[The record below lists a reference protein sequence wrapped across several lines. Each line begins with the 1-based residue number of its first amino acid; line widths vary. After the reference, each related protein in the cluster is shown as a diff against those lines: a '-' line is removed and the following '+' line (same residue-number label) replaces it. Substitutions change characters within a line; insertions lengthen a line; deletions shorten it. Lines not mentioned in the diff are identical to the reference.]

1 MGHTIPQVLV
11 VGIAGSAAKSHRTRA
26 LVELALAGAA
36 ELPDVQT
43 RLVDLADTTI
53 DFPDG
58 RPMAAYSPATRDV
71 LDLVRE
77 AGAYVL
83 GTPMYRGGM
92 TGALKNL
99 IDVIPKEYV
108 VGKAAGLVATGA
120 SQHHYL
126 GVDLGLRT
134 AMAFFQV
141 HVVPAVLYGATFQ
154 LVDGR
159 PDDANLVTQAQ
170 QLGRDTVELARAT
183 SGKALGPTLF

>member
-1 MGHTIPQVLV
+1 MLVLGV
-11 VGIAGSAAKSHRTRA
+11 AGSAARSHRTRA
-26 LVELALAGAA
+26 LVELALAAAA
-36 ELPDVQT
+36 ELPDVET
-43 RLVDLADTTI
+43 RLVDLAETPI

-58 RPMAAYSPATRDV
+58 RAVDAYSPATRGV
-71 LDLVRE
+71 LELVNQ

-108 VGKAAGLVATGA
+108 AGKAAGLVATGA
-120 SQHHYL
+120 SLHHYL
-126 GVDLGLRT
+126 GVDIGLRT

-141 HVVPAVLYGATFQ
+141 HVVPAILYGANFQ

-159 PDDANLVTQAQ
+159 PDDATLVDQAR
-170 QLGRDTVELARAT
+170 QLGRDTVDLARAT
-183 SGKALGPTLF
+183 TGKALGPTLF

>member
-1 MGHTIPQVLV
+1 MLV
-11 VGIAGSAAKSHRTRA
+11 VGIAGSAARSHRTRA
-26 LVELALAGAA
+26 LVELSLAGAA
-36 ELPDVQT
+36 SLPDVQT
-43 RLVDLADTTI
+43 RLVDLAETAI

-58 RPMAAYSPATRDV
+58 RPESAYSPATRDV
-71 LDLVRE
+71 LNLVRE
-77 AGAYVL
+77 AGAYIL

-120 SQHHYL
+120 SLHHYL

-141 HVVPAVLYGATFQ
+141 HVVPSILYGASFQ

-159 PDDANLVTQAQ
+159 PDDEKLVAQAE
-170 QLGRDTVELARAT
+170 QLGRDVVELARAT
-183 SGKALGPTLF
+183 AGKSLGPILF

>member
-1 MGHTIPQVLV
+1 MLVLGV
-11 VGIAGSAAKSHRTRA
+11 AGSAAKSQRTRT
-26 LVELALAGAA
+26 LVALALEGAA
-36 ELPDVQT
+36 SAHDVET
-43 RLVDLADTTI
+43 RLVDLAETII

-58 RPMAAYSPATRDV
+58 RPVEAYSPATREV
-71 LDLVRE
+71 LDLVQRAE
-77 AGAYVL
+77 AYVF

-120 SQHHYL
+120 SHHHYL

-141 HVVPAVLYGATFQ
+141 HVVPAILYGANFQ
-154 LVDGR
+154 IVDGR
-159 PDDANLVTQAQ
+159 PDDPALLEQAL
-170 QLGRDTVELARAT
+170 QLGRDVVELARAT
-183 SGKALGPTLF
+183 GGKALGPKLF

>member
-1 MGHTIPQVLV
+1 MLVLGV
-11 VGIAGSAAKSHRTRA
+11 AGSAARSHRTRA

-36 ELPDVQT
+36 ELDGVET
-43 RLVDLADTTI
+43 RLIDLADTI
-53 DFPDG
+53 VDFPDG
-58 RPMAAYSPATRDV
+58 RPVEAYSPATREV
-71 LDLVRE
+71 LDLVKH

-99 IDVIPKEYV
+99 IDVIPKDYI

-141 HVVPAVLYGATFQ
+141 HVVPAILYGATFQ
-154 LVDGR
+154 LVDGL
-159 PDDANLVTQAQ
+159 PDDEALIAQAR
-170 QLGRDTVELARAT
+170 QLGRDTVTLARVTA
-183 SGKALGPTLF
+183 GQALGPTLF

>member
-1 MGHTIPQVLV
+1 MGV
-11 VGIAGSAAKSHRTRA
+11 AGSAAKSHRTRA
-26 LVELALAGAA
+26 LIELALAGAA
-36 ELPDVQT
+36 ELDDVQT
-43 RLVDLADTTI
+43 CLVDLADTTV

-58 RPMAAYSPATRDV
+58 RPVEAYSPATREV
-71 LDLVRE
+71 LELVRQ

-99 IDVIPKEYV
+99 IDVIPKEHMA
-108 VGKAAGLVATGA
+108 GKAAGLVATGA
-120 SQHHYL
+120 SFHHYL

-141 HVVPAVLYGATFQ
+141 HVVPSILYGASFQ

-159 PDDANLVTQAQ
+159 PDDENLTAQAR
-170 QLGRDTVELARAT
+170 QLGRDTVELARAVG
-183 SGKALGPTLF
+183 GKALGPTLF

>member
-1 MGHTIPQVLV
+1 MLVL
-11 VGIAGSAAKSHRTRA
+11 GISGSPAPSRRTRA
-26 LVELALAGAA
+26 LVELALEGARQAG
-36 ELPDVQT
+36 DVQT
-43 RLVDLADTTI
+43 ILVDLAETPI

-58 RPMAAYSPATRDV
+58 RKVEAYSPATRAV
-71 LDLVRE
+71 LDQVR
-77 AGAYVL
+77 AADAFVL

-99 IDVIPKEYV
+99 LDVIPKEYV

-120 SQHHYL
+120 SHHHYL

-141 HVVPAVLYGATFQ
+141 HVVPGLLYGASFQ

-159 PDDANLVTQAQ
+159 PDDEKLNAHAL
-170 QLGRDTVELARAT
+170 QLGQDVVALARAV
-183 SGKALGPTLF
+183 GGRALGPTLF

>member
-1 MGHTIPQVLV
+1 MLILGV
-11 VGIAGSAAKSHRTRA
+11 AGSAAKSHRTRA
-26 LVELALAGAA
+26 LIELALAGAA
-36 ELPDVQT
+36 ELLDVET
-43 RLVDLADTTI
+43 HLVDLADTTI

-58 RPMAAYSPATRDV
+58 RPAEAYSAATREV
-71 LDLVRE
+71 LDLVQR
-77 AGAYVL
+77 AGAYIL

-99 IDVIPKEYV
+99 IDVIPKEHV

-120 SQHHYL
+120 SLHHYL

-141 HVVPAVLYGATFQ
+141 HVVPAILYGASFQ

-159 PDDANLVTQAQ
+159 PNDEKLVAQAG

-183 SGKALGPTLF
+183 GGKALGPTLF

>member
-1 MGHTIPQVLV
+1 MLVLGV
-11 VGIAGSAAKSHRTRA
+11 AGSAAKSHRTRA

-36 ELPDVQT
+36 EVGDVET
-43 RLVDLADTTI
+43 AIVDLAETTI

-58 RPMAAYSPATRDV
+58 RPMEQYSDATRRV
-71 LDLVRE
+71 LELVHQ
-77 AGAYVL
+77 AGAYIL

-120 SQHHYL
+120 SHHHYL

-134 AMAFFQV
+134 AMAFFQM
-141 HVVPAVLYGATFQ
+141 HVVPAILYGASFQ
-154 LVDGR
+154 LIDGR
-159 PDDANLVTQAQ
+159 PDDEALIAQATE
-170 QLGRDTVELARAT
+170 LGRDTVLLARAT
-183 SGKALGPTLF
+183 SGQALGPKLF

>member
-1 MGHTIPQVLV
+1 MLVLGV
-11 VGIAGSAAKSHRTRA
+11 AGSAAQSRRTRT

-43 RLVDLADTTI
+43 ELVDLAETTI

-58 RPMAAYSPATRDV
+58 RAVEAYSPATRQV
-71 LDLVRE
+71 LELVQR

-99 IDVIPKEYV
+99 IDVIPKDYM

-120 SQHHYL
+120 SYHHYL

-141 HVVPAVLYGATFQ
+141 HVVPSILYGATFNI
-154 LVDGR
+154 VDGR
-159 PDDANLVTQAQ
+159 PDDEQLIAQAR
-170 QLGRDTVELARAT
+170 QLGRDVVDLARAT

>member
-1 MGHTIPQVLV
+1 MLVLGV
-11 VGIAGSAAKSHRTRA
+11 AGSAAKSHRTRA
-26 LVELALAGAA
+26 LVELVLAGAA
-36 ELPDVQT
+36 ELEDVQT
-43 RLVDLADTTI
+43 HLVDLADTTI

-58 RPMAAYSPATRDV
+58 RPMEAYSPATRSV
-71 LDLVRE
+71 LDFVQQ

-99 IDVIPKEYV
+99 IDVIPKEHV

-120 SQHHYL
+120 SLHHYL

-134 AMAFFQV
+134 AMAFFQI
-141 HVVPAVLYGATFQ
+141 HVVPATLYGANFQ

-159 PDDANLVTQAQ
+159 VDDAELASQARA
-170 QLGRDTVELARAT
+170 LGRDVVDLARAT
-183 SGKALGPTLF
+183 AGKALGPKLF

>member
-1 MGHTIPQVLV
+1 MLVLGV
-11 VGIAGSAAKSHRTRA
+11 AGSAAQSHRTRA
-26 LVELALAGAA
+26 LIELTLAGAA
-36 ELPDVQT
+36 ELPDVET
-43 RLVDLADTTI
+43 KLVDLAETAI

-58 RPMAAYSPATRDV
+58 RAIEAYSPATREV
-71 LDLVRE
+71 LELVRQ

-99 IDVIPKEYV
+99 IDVIPKEYM
-108 VGKAAGLVATGA
+108 VGKAAALVATGA

-141 HVVPAVLYGATFQ
+141 HVVPSILYGAPFK

-159 PDDANLVTQAQ
+159 PDDEQLSVQAQ
-170 QLGRDTVELARAT
+170 QLGRDVVELARAT
-183 SGKALGPTLF
+183 GGKSLGPTLF

>member
-1 MGHTIPQVLV
+1 MLV
-11 VGIAGSAAKSHRTRA
+11 VGVAGSAAKSRRTRS
-26 LVELALAGAA
+26 LVELALMGAA
-36 ELPDVQT
+36 ELDDVQT
-43 RLVDLADTTI
+43 RLVDLAETAI

-58 RPMAAYSPATRDV
+58 RPVEAYSPATREV
-71 LDLVRE
+71 LELVQQ
-77 AGAYVL
+77 AGAYVF

-99 IDVIPKEYV
+99 IDVIPKEHV

-141 HVVPAVLYGATFQ
+141 HVVPAVLYGANFE

-159 PDDANLVTQAQ
+159 PDNEQLVAQAL
-170 QLGRDTVELARAT
+170 QLGRDVVELARAT
-183 SGKALGPTLF
+183 GGKSLGPTLF

>member
-1 MGHTIPQVLV
+1 MLVLGV
-11 VGIAGSAAKSHRTRA
+11 AGSAAKSHRTRA

-43 RLVDLADTTI
+43 RLVDLADTAI

-58 RPMAAYSPATRDV
+58 RPEADYSASTREV
-71 LDLVRE
+71 LGLARE
-77 AGAYVL
+77 AGAFIL

-99 IDVIPKEYV
+99 IDVIPKESMA
-108 VGKAAGLVATGA
+108 GKAAGLVATGA
-120 SQHHYL
+120 SLHHYL

-141 HVVPAVLYGATFQ
+141 HVVPGILYGASFQ

-159 PDDANLVTQAQ
+159 PDDDKLIAQAA
-170 QLGRDTVELARAT
+170 QLGRDTVDLARAT
-183 SGKALGPTLF
+183 AGKALGPVLF

>member
-1 MGHTIPQVLV
+1 MLVLGV
-11 VGIAGSAAKSHRTRA
+11 AGSAAKSHRTRA
-26 LVELALAGAA
+26 LIELALAGAA
-36 ELPDVQT
+36 ELGDVET
-43 RLVDLADTTI
+43 SLVDLADTTI

-58 RPMAAYSPATRDV
+58 RPPSDYSEATRGV
-71 LDLVRE
+71 LDLVQR
-77 AGAYVL
+77 AGAYIL

-99 IDVIPKEYV
+99 IDVIPKEHV
-108 VGKAAGLVATGA
+108 AGKAAGLVATGA

-141 HVVPAVLYGATFQ
+141 HVVPAALYGATFQ

-159 PDDANLVTQAQ
+159 PDDPKLIEQAL

-183 SGKALGPTLF
+183 GGRAMGPAIF

>member
-1 MGHTIPQVLV
+1 MLVLGV
-11 VGIAGSAAKSHRTRA
+11 AGSAAQSHRTRT

-36 ELPDVQT
+36 GLPDVET
-43 RLVDLADTTI
+43 RLVDLAETTI

-58 RPMAAYSPATRDV
+58 RAMDAYSPATRQV
-71 LDLVRE
+71 LELVQR
-77 AGAYVL
+77 AGAFVL

-99 IDVIPKEYV
+99 IDVIPKEYMM
-108 VGKAAGLVATGA
+108 GKAAGLVATGA

-141 HVVPAVLYGATFQ
+141 HVVPSILYGATFKI
-154 LVDGR
+154 VDGR
-159 PDDANLVTQAQ
+159 PDDEQLIAQAQ
-170 QLGRDTVELARAT
+170 QLGHDVVELARGMA
-183 SGKALGPTLF
+183 GKALGPTLF

>member
-1 MGHTIPQVLV
+1 MLV
-11 VGIAGSAAKSHRTRA
+11 VGVAGSAARSHRTRA

-36 ELPDVQT
+36 DLPDVQT
-43 RLVDLADTTI
+43 RLIDLAETTI

-58 RPMAAYSPATRDV
+58 RPPEQYSPATRDV
-71 LDLVRE
+71 LEAVRQ
-77 AGAYVL
+77 AGAYIL

-99 IDVIPKEYV
+99 IDVIPKDHI
-108 VGKAAGLVATGA
+108 VGKAAGLIATGA

-154 LVDGR
+154 LVDGI
-159 PDDANLVTQAQ
+159 PDDETLVAQAR
-170 QLGRDTVELARAT
+170 QLGRDTVDLARAT
-183 SGKALGPTLF
+183 TGKALGPTLF

>member
-1 MGHTIPQVLV
+1 MLVLGV
-11 VGIAGSAAKSHRTRA
+11 AGSAAKSHRTRA

-36 ELPDVQT
+36 ELDDVQT
-43 RLVDLADTTI
+43 ELVDLADTVV

-58 RPMAAYSPATRDV
+58 RPMEAYSEATRHV
-71 LDLVRE
+71 LDLVQQ
-77 AGAYVL
+77 AGAYIF

-99 IDVIPKEYV
+99 IDVIPKEHV

-126 GVDLGLRT
+126 GVELGLRT
-134 AMAFFQV
+134 AMSFFQV
-141 HVVPAVLYGATFQ
+141 HTVPAILYGATFQ

-159 PDDANLVTQAQ
+159 PDDEALVAQAL
-170 QLGRDTVELARAT
+170 QLGRDTVLLARGTA
-183 SGKALGPTLF
+183 GQALGPKLF

>member
-1 MGHTIPQVLV
+1 MLVLGV
-11 VGIAGSAAKSHRTRA
+11 AGSAAKSHRTRA
-26 LVELALAGAA
+26 LIELALAGAA

-58 RPMAAYSPATRDV
+58 RPVEAYSLATREV
-71 LDLVRE
+71 LDLVKV
-77 AGAYVL
+77 AGAYIL

-99 IDVIPKEYV
+99 IDVIPKDYV

-120 SQHHYL
+120 SLHHYL
-126 GVDLGLRT
+126 GADLGLRT

-141 HVVPAVLYGATFQ
+141 HVVPAILYGASFQ

-159 PDDANLVTQAQ
+159 PDDPNLTAQAQ
-170 QLGRDTVELARAT
+170 QLGRDTVELARAVA
-183 SGKALGPTLF
+183 GKALGPTLF